1 MRYEPEYIAAVYQQ
15 DLFRAALSITHNV
28 SDAEDAV
35 QNTYLQYV
43 KSTQQFDSEDH
54 LRAWLFRTV
63 SNKAKDIVKAFW
75 HRSRTSLE
83 DWMND
88 IPFAT
93 AEDRC
98 LAEAVLKL
106 PRNYSSVIHLYYYE
120 DYSVKEIASI
130 LSISE
135 SAVKHRL
142 QKGREKLREQ
152 LEKET
157 KEEPVHA

>member
-15 DLFRAALSITHNV
+15 NLFRAALSITHNV

-98 LAEAVLKL
+98 LAEAVPKL
-106 PRNYSSVIHLYYYE
+106 QLRDSSLLLRRLFRKRN
-120 DYSVKEIASI
+120 
-130 LSISE
+130 SE
-135 SAVKHRL
+135 H
-142 QKGREKLREQ
+142 
-152 LEKET
+152 
-157 KEEPVHA
+157 PVHLGKCRQAPAAEGQRKTQRATGKRD